1 VSLEL
6 PQISKFRRQLLAWYA
21 RTKRDLPWR
30 RSRDPYSVWVS
41 EVMLQQTRVTAA
53 VPYYERFLHRFP
65 DFYRLAES
73 LESDLLAHWAG
84 LGYYYRARN
93 MQKAA
98 RKMAEDGA
106 FPSTYDAIR
115 DLPGVGDYTA
125 AAIASISFNLPHAV
139 VDGNVLRVLSR
150 VDDDATDIATALGK
164 KRFTVLAETLLD
176 RHHSGEY
183 NQALMELGAT
193 VCLPKNPQCLICP
206 VCSLCLGRARGRQ
219 NDLPVKARPQKSVEE
234 QRTLYWIEQDDR
246 LLLWQRPAD
255 SGLMPGFWE
264 LPEAEHLSGV
274 RSEESAGSFRH
285 TITFHNYLFTVER
298 AQPPRDIGCCQWIE
312 KARLTDHSH
321 AQGVTPDGYHLHRP
335 PAAIALSTIVRK
347 AQKLVSAVRIGVAA
361 GAG

>member
-1 VSLEL
+1 MSLEL
-6 PQISKFRRQLLAWYA
+6 PQISKFRRHLLAWYA

-53 VPYYERFLHRFP
+53 IPYYERFLHRFP

-106 FPSTYDAIR
+106 FPSTHAAIR
-115 DLPGVGDYTA
+115 QLPGVGDYTA

-150 VDDDATDIATALGK
+150 VDDDATDIATPLGK
-164 KRFTVLAETLLD
+164 KRFTALAETLLD
-176 RHHSGEY
+176 RRHPGEY

-193 VCLPKNPQCLICP
+193 VCLPRNPQCLICP
-206 VCSLCLGRARGRQ
+206 VCDLCLGRAGGRQ
-219 NDLPVKARPQKSVEE
+219 NDLPVKTRLRKSIEE
-234 QRTLYWIEQDDR
+234 HRTLYWIEDGDR

-264 LPEAEHLSGV
+264 LPEAEHLSDV
-274 RSEESAGSFRH
+274 RSGESIGSFRH
-285 TITFHNYLFTVER
+285 AITFHNYLFTVQR
-298 AQPPRDIGCCQWIE
+298 AQPPGDVGCCQWIE
-312 KARLTDHSH
+312 KARLTGH
-321 AQGVTPDGYHLHRP
+321 APSQGAPWDGYHLHRTP
-335 PAAIALSTIVRK
+335 PVIALSTIVRK
-347 AQKLVSAVRIGVAA
+347 AEKLVSSARTGIAAAA
-361 GAG
+361 G

>member
-1 VSLEL
+1 MSLEL

-150 VDDDATDIATALGK
+150 VDKSAEKRPAMQHLREARALVEPHVRRIKHADHQSAIASVRKMHDPNIAGNHVLRCTKVGGIRAGFPWLLGK
-164 KRFTVLAETLLD
+164 
-176 RHHSGEY
+176 
-183 NQALMELGAT
+183 
-193 VCLPKNPQCLICP
+193 
-206 VCSLCLGRARGRQ
+206 
-219 NDLPVKARPQKSVEE
+219 VE
-234 QRTLYWIEQDDR
+234 
-246 LLLWQRPAD
+246 
-255 SGLMPGFWE
+255 
-264 LPEAEHLSGV
+264 V
-274 RSEESAGSFRH
+274 
-285 TITFHNYLFTVER
+285 
-298 AQPPRDIGCCQWIE
+298 
-312 KARLTDHSH
+312 
-321 AQGVTPDGYHLHRP
+321 
-335 PAAIALSTIVRK
+335 
-347 AQKLVSAVRIGVAA
+347 
-361 GAG
+361 